1 MAPSDAQVPD
11 GYSAADLARLK
22 DAMLQED
29 EGAAFYNAFQFSQ
42 YAPKTGLVG
51 DEEDEEKEEV
61 DPEAPAQLT
70 DIPTSSTKSSR
81 PRTVAAGYDQERKVL
96 TVMFRDGTLWNY
108 YNVEPGTASTFKSSI
123 SKGPMINWYR
133 NGVYSPGELLMGQH
147 TNGPADTSNVS
158 SAVQADIYR
167 VARTSQYRYAFQ
179 GRVPRT
185 AQGRAYTPV
194 ATRTSKP
201 KGGRNTASAGK
212 AHKPH
217 KP

>member
-1 MAPSDAQVPD
+1 MAEQAPE
-11 GYSAADLARLK
+11 GYSADDLARLK
-22 DAMLQED
+22 DNMLQDD
-29 EGAAFYNAFQFSQ
+29 EGSAFYSAFQFSQ

-51 DEEDEEKEEV
+51 DEDDDEEEDI
-61 DPEAPAQLT
+61 DPEAPAPLT
-70 DIPTSSTKSSR
+70 DIPTSSTKASR
-81 PRTVAAGYDQERKVL
+81 PRTVAAGYDPDRKVL

-108 YNVEPGTASTFKSSI
+108 YNVEPGTASTFKSAI

-147 TNGPADTSNVS
+147 SNGPADTSNVS

-167 VARTSQYRYAFQ
+167 IARTSQYRYAFH

-185 AQGRAYTPV
+185 AQGRASV
-194 ATRTSKP
+194 QSATRTTKAN
-201 KGGRNTASAGK
+201 GRNNASAGK

>member
-1 MAPSDAQVPD
+1 MASSDAQVPD
-11 GYSAADLARLK
+11 GYSADDLARLK

-51 DEEDEEKEEV
+51 DEDDEEEDI
-61 DPEAPAQLT
+61 DPEAPAPLT

-108 YNVEPGTASTFKSSI
+108 YNVEPGTASTFKSAI

-147 TNGPADTSNVS
+147 SNGPADTSNVS

-167 VARTSQYRYAFQ
+167 IARTSQYRYAFH

-194 ATRTSKP
+194 ATKANG
-201 KGGRNTASAGK
+201 KNKASAGK